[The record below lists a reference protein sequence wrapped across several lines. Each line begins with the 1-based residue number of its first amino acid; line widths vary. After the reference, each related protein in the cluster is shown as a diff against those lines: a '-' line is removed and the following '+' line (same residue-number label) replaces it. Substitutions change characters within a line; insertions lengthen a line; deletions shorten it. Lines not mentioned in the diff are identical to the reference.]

1 MFDLPSHVRPSEW
14 LTVLVLAAA
23 SGGAAVRFSAAY
35 PRETFG
41 GIVALLL
48 AVNAVLVWAAF
59 RNNSIR
65 RQRALSSEFA
75 SEYREQNGN

>member
-1 MFDLPSHVRPSEW
+1 MFDLPPHVRLSEW

-23 SGGAAVRFSAAY
+23 SGGAAVRFSTAY
-35 PRETFG
+35 PRELYG

-65 RQRALSSEFA
+65 RQRALGSELA
-75 SEYREQNGN
+75 SESRE